1 MDLIQSQYAIWA
13 SGSVDNIGLPAFSPT
28 YYGDSLGTIDIRFHP
43 GLVSLQRVKIFRH
56 MGFQVLYFL
65 VFS

>member
-1 MDLIQSQYAIWA
+1 MDLIQNQYAIWA

-28 YYGDSLGTIDIRFHP
+28 YYGNSLGTINIRLQP
-43 GLVSLQRVKIFRH
+43 GLVSLHRVKIFRN